1 MKNVVVI
8 FGGESCEHDVSVI
21 TGVMALN
28 AVDKT
33 LYNPIPVY
41 IAKNGRWYTSD
52 KMKDV
57 SVFKNIELKKLVEVT
72 LLPPSRNLYAIKK
85 NRLKELGEIYSVVNC
100 CHGGDGESG
109 GLYAIIKNCSIS
121 CTSSGLFSSAL
132 AMDKEFT
139 KLALK
144 GIGVA
149 CLSCVRINRDT
160 FYLQREHV
168 FSTIQEKLGFPII
181 VKPARLGSS
190 IGISIAKTVDEL
202 EKGLM
207 QAYVYDSKVIVEK
220 ALVGFREIN
229 CAAYKRAGEVVV
241 SECEEPILNNQM
253 LTFNDKYKLPVQKD
267 FPAKIDEEIR
277 EKIRKT
283 TKAIYQKLNFS
294 GVIRIDYLLVDKE
307 VYVNEINSVPGSLAY
322 YLFCKTT
329 EDFSK
334 FLTQIIEQSV
344 DENRVLSQNKTVF
357 FSGILNLSSCKTKR

>member
-1 MKNVVVI
+1 M
-8 FGGESCEHDVSVI
+8 
-21 TGVMALN
+21 
-28 AVDKT
+28 
-33 LYNPIPVY
+33 
-41 IAKNGRWYTSD
+41 
-52 KMKDV
+52 
-57 SVFKNIELKKLVEVT
+57 
-72 LLPPSRNLYAIKK
+72 
-85 NRLKELGEIYSVVNC
+85 
-100 CHGGDGESG
+100 
-109 GLYAIIKNCSIS
+109 
-121 CTSSGLFSSAL
+121 
-132 AMDKEFT
+132 
-139 KLALK
+139 
-144 GIGVA
+144 
-149 CLSCVRINRDT
+149 
-160 FYLQREHV
+160 
-168 FSTIQEKLGFPII
+168 FSTVQEKLGFPII
-181 VKPARLGSS
+181 IKPARLGSS

-207 QAYVYDSKVIVEK
+207 QAFIYDSKVIVEK
-220 ALVGFREIN
+220 ALAGFREIN

-241 SECEEPILNNQM
+241 SECEEPILNSQM

-357 FSGILNLSSCKTKR
+357 SSGILNLSSCKTKR